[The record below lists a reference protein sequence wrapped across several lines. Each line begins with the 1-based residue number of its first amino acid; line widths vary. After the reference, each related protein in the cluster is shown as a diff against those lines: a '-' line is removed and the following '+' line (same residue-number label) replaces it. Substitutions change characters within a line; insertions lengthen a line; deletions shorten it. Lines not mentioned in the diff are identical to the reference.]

1 MTAAIRERRR
11 ALAAIALA
19 LLSALFFSQTYVLN
33 RAMASDGGHWAWTA
47 SLRYLI
53 TLPLLWPLMH
63 WQGGTAPVLRAIRAH
78 PGPWLRCSAIGF
90 VLFYILLSYAASS
103 GPSWLVAGSFLFT
116 VIAGMLCAPLI
127 YSDERRRIP
136 RAALAIGV
144 VVLAGVLL
152 MQLGHADGGLDAA
165 GWFALAC
172 LLVAAVAFPLGN
184 RLLLLHLERSGEDLN
199 ATQRVYGM
207 TLASQPLWWAL
218 AAFAWWRAG
227 LPPLSQVLLAG
238 VVALSA
244 GVAAKIL
251 FFQATGMV
259 RDKPVALGAVEA
271 MQGAELLF
279 ATGFGVLLL
288 QEAWPQGIARW
299 GAAVVLLGIVGFAW
313 LVARPQARS
322 DRAVRALR
330 TDRGA

>member
-1 MTAAIRERRR
+1 MSAALPDRRR
-11 ALAAIALA
+11 ALAAISLA
-19 LLSALFFSQTYVLN
+19 LLSALFFSLTYVLN
-33 RAMASDGGHWAWTA
+33 RAMATDGGHWAWTA
-47 SLRYLI
+47 SLRYLV
-53 TLPLLWPLMH
+53 TLPLLWPLMR
-63 WQGGTAPVLRAIRAH
+63 WQGGSAPVLRAIRAH
-78 PGPWLRCSAIGF
+78 PGPWLGCSAIGF
-90 VLFYILLSYAASS
+90 VLFYALLSFAASS
-103 GPSWLVAGSFLFT
+103 GPSWLVAGTFLFT

-136 RAALAIGV
+136 RAAFAIGV
-144 VVLAGVLL
+144 LVFAGVLM
-152 MQLGHADGGLDAA
+152 MQLGHADGGLDGA

-172 LLVAAVAFPLGN
+172 LLVAAFAFPLGN

-218 AAFAWWRAG
+218 AAYAWWRTG
-227 LPPLSQVLLAG
+227 LPPLSQLLLAA

-259 RDKPVALGAVEA
+259 RDQPVALGAVEA

-279 ATGFGVLLL
+279 ATVFGVLLL
-288 QEAWPQGIARW
+288 HEAWPQGVARW
-299 GAAVVLLGIVGFAW
+299 GALVVLCGIVGFAW
-313 LVARPQARS
+313 LVARPQARNP
-322 DRAVRALR
+322 RAVRALR

>member
-1 MTAAIRERRR
+1 MTAAGTERRR

-33 RAMASDGGHWAWTA
+33 RAMAVDGGYWAWTA
-47 SLRYLI
+47 SLRYLV
-53 TLPLLWPLMH
+53 TLPLLLPLMR

-78 PGPWLRCSAIGF
+78 PGAWLRCSAIGF
-90 VLFYILLSYAASS
+90 VLFYALLSYAAGS

-127 YSDERRRIP
+127 YTDARRRIP

-144 VVLAGVLL
+144 VVLAGVLM
-152 MQLGHADGGLDAA
+152 MQVGHAHGGLDAT

-227 LPPLSQVLLAG
+227 VPPLSQVLLAG

-244 GVAAKIL
+244 GVAAQIL
-251 FFQATGMV
+251 FFQATGLV

-299 GAAVVLLGIVGFAW
+299 GAGVVLLGIVAFAW
-313 LVARPQARS
+313 LVARPQARRG
-322 DRAVRALR
+322 DAVRALR

>member
-1 MTAAIRERRR
+1 MTAAIPDRRL

-19 LLSALFFSQTYVLN
+19 LLSALFFSLTYVLN
-33 RAMASDGGHWAWTA
+33 RAMAVDGGHWAWTA
-47 SLRYLI
+47 SLRYLV

-63 WQGGTAPVLRAIRAH
+63 WQGGTAPVLRAIRRH
-78 PGPWLRCSAIGF
+78 PGPWLRYSAIGF
-90 VLFYILLSYAASS
+90 VLFYALLSFAASS

-116 VIAGMLCAPLI
+116 VIAGMLCAPFI

-136 RAALAIGV
+136 RTALAVGV
-144 VVLAGVLL
+144 LVLAGVLL
-152 MQLGHADGGLDAA
+152 MQFGHADGGLDAA

-184 RLLLLHLERSGEDLN
+184 RLLLLHLERSGEVLN
-199 ATQRVYGM
+199 AAQRVYGM

-218 AAFAWWRAG
+218 AVSAWWRVG
-227 LPPLSQVLLAG
+227 PPPLSQLLLAG

-244 GVAAKIL
+244 GVVAKIL

-259 RDKPVALGAVEA
+259 RDNPVALGAVEA

-279 ATGFGVLLL
+279 ATLLGVLLL
-288 QEAWPQGIARW
+288 QEPWPGGLARW
-299 GAAVVLLGIVGFAW
+299 GALVVLAGIVASAW

-322 DRAVRALR
+322 EHAVRALR